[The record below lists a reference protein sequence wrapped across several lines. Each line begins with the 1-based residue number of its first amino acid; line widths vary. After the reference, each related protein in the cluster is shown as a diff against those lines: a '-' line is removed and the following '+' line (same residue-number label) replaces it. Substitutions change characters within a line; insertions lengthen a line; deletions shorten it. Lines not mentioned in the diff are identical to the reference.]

1 MNKRQKAKR
10 NAYGKLL
17 IVLAENTTIVKGFKA
32 LQNNITKFE
41 NQVKEIDETND
52 ISVGGRGRGN
62 QLKTQAFEAM
72 VTYTVALCKKASA
85 WAMETKNPQLVDFY
99 SVVKTDFEDMSGSD
113 VISMAE
119 NLVKGLT
126 RDAANLADYNITA
139 AQITNA
145 QGVIDAYKTENT
157 APMVRVKKTAEANKK
172 LVQLFTETDETVKK
186 IVNLIEGEYYETNA
200 DFVSLVQSAKAIDNI
215 GSRGTKVTFY
225 VTNKAGEAVANV
237 LGDILEMTDEEQY
250 SNAKGEIAIEDMKA
264 GDYTYELTLADQKQN
279 GKFTIKTGEQLKI
292 KVVM

>member
-10 NAYGKLL
+10 NAYGK
-17 IVLAENTTIVKGFKA
+17 IIAVLSQNTTVVKGFKA
-32 LQNNITKFE
+32 LENNITKFE
-41 NQVKEIDETND
+41 NQVKEIDQTND

-72 VTYTVALCKKASA
+72 VTNIVALCKKASA

-99 SVVKTDFEDMSGSD
+99 SVVKTDFDDISGSD

-126 RDAANLADYNITA
+126 RDEANLADYNLTA
-139 AQITNA
+139 AQIANA
-145 QGVIDAYKTENT
+145 QKLIDAYKTENP

-172 LVQLFTETDETVKK
+172 LVLLYTETDETVKK
-186 IVNLIEGEYYETNA
+186 IVNLIEGEYYETNS

-215 GSRGTKVTFY
+215 GSRGTKITFY
-225 VTNKAGEAVANV
+225 ITNKEGAAVANV
-237 LGDILEMTDEEQY
+237 LGDILEMTNEEQY
-250 SNAKGEIAIEDMKA
+250 SNAKGEIQIEDMKA
-264 GDYTYELTLADQKQN
+264 GSYTYQLTLADQKQN
-279 GKFTIKTGEQLKI
+279 GNFTIKTGEQLKI

>member
-17 IVLAENTTIVKGFKA
+17 IVLGENTSVVNGYKA
-32 LQNNITKFE
+32 LENNITKFE
-41 NQVKEIDETND
+41 NQVQEIDDTND
-52 ISVGGRGRGN
+52 LSVGGRGKGN
-62 QLKTQAFEAM
+62 QLKTQAFETM
-72 VTYTVALCKKASA
+72 VTYIVALSKKALA

-99 SVVKTDFEDMSGSD
+99 SMVKTDFDDMSGSD

-119 NLVKGLT
+119 NLVKGLEK
-126 RDAANLADYNITA
+126 DVANLADYNITA

-145 QGVIDAYKTENT
+145 QGVIDAYKTENP

-186 IVNLIEGEYYETNA
+186 IVSLIEGEYYETNA
-200 DFVSLVQSAKAIDNI
+200 DFVSLVQSAKAIDTI
-215 GSRGTKVTFY
+215 GSRGTKITFY
-225 VTNKAGEAVANV
+225 ITNNAGNAVPNV
-237 LGDILEMTDEEQY
+237 LGDIVEMTDEEQY
-250 SNAKGEIAIEDMKA
+250 SNAKGEIIMEDMKA
-264 GDYTYELTLADQKQN
+264 GDYTYVLTHDGKKQS
-279 GKFTIKTGEQLKI
+279 GKFSIKTGEQLKV